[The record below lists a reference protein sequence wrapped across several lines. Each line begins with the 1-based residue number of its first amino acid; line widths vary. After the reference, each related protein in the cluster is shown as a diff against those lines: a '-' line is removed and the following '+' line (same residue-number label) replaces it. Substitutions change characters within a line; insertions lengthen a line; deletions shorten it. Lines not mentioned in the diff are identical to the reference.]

1 MLPTLQLL
9 VPPQIIGQFR
19 AKLFRF
25 KVDEKSWGDMGVG
38 MLRLMK
44 HTANDGRRLVLR
56 NDMGKVILNAA
67 LYKGMSVSKAKNMI
81 KFMANVSGDGPTAFM
96 VKVTPGEIDDLHTR
110 VSGLVPSS

>member
-1 MLPTLQLL
+1 
-9 VPPQIIGQFR
+9 
-19 AKLFRF
+19 
-25 KVDEKSWGDMGVG
+25 MGVG

-81 KFMANVSGDGPTAFM
+81 KFMANVAGDGPTAFM
-96 VKVTPGEIDDLHTR
+96 VKVTPGEIDDLHTC